1 MEEKALSSLSSHPL
15 FSTLVGFYTLVLIY
29 FPSLFLPIVLSP
41 VLISTAILL
50 LTLLRL
56 GSIQRTENEFNSIKV
71 TEDPKWVSLESNYE
85 SENENSVVSS
95 TNLVETEVGSG
106 SGSDQNNFYV
116 ESFIEWDVRAP
127 LEVIYEE
134 YEGEDEERNDDV
146 RNEKSETP
154 PVSAIERYGS
164 LSLYYPESDSDGS
177 SDGGDFAGFGGWDSP
192 ESMCF
197 MWDEEK
203 GEELIEI
210 AFDGKRTSREVHF
223 EEENLIEIDISPA
236 RC

>member
-1 MEEKALSSLSSHPL
+1 MEEKTLSSLSSHPL
-15 FSTLVGFYTLVLIY
+15 FSTLLAFYILVLIY

-85 SENENSVVSS
+85 SGNENSVVSS
-95 TNLVETEVGSG
+95 TNLMETEVGSC
-106 SGSDQNNFYV
+106 SDQNNFYV

-146 RNEKSETP
+146 RNEKAETT

-177 SDGGDFAGFGGWDSP
+177 SDGEDFAGFGGWDSP